1 MLGKD
6 GGVIQFGPP
15 LRYSLPV
22 RLVVVPGRDE
32 GFALLAVDPAIVLGI
47 QVLLAPVR
55 DPDDVRAWH
64 GQEYGRVG
72 DVDVLGA
79 SLAIIEMSKDYF
91 VFLKKFIIFVC
102 SINAEQTKIQ

>member
-32 GFALLAVDPAIVLGI
+32 GFALLAVDPTDTDRPFNALFI
-47 QVLLAPVR
+47 
-55 DPDDVRAWH
+55 
-64 GQEYGRVG
+64 
-72 DVDVLGA
+72 
-79 SLAIIEMSKDYF
+79 SLNSK
-91 VFLKKFIIFVC
+91 K
-102 SINAEQTKIQ
+102 